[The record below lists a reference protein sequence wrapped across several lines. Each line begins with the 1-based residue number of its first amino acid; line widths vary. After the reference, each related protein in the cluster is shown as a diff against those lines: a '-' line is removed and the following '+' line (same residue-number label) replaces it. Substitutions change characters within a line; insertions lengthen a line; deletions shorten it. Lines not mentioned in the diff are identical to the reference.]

1 MFRLAKIFC
10 LAAACCAA
18 SPASSRANINTY
30 LKLTPN
36 QGVEVV
42 LGDLVSKKVPGLWVG
57 DKLFDNFVFTSTG
70 DMPKADRVVVTAIT
84 DAGGHLGIRFQGSF
98 ADFADVGTQ
107 LASDAGITF
116 DVAVDPDHVRQ
127 GWIITDAHL
136 YGAGVN
142 AAGPGAF
149 ISVDETFTGNT
160 PIIPS
165 TMKVF
170 LSTLGPGGSKFQDS
184 VVFSQGYTKLRVQKG
199 VIARAGQD
207 HIGPVRMAII
217 DQTFSQEQDKP
228 IPEPASAGLLGL
240 ACSTWLGRRRRR

>member
-1 MFRLAKIFC
+1 MFRLAKILC

-70 DMPKADRVVVTAIT
+70 DMPKADRVIVTAIT
-84 DAGGHLGIRFQGSF
+84 DAVGNYGIRFQGSF
-98 ADFADVGTQ
+98 ADFPDIGAQ
-107 LASDAGITF
+107 LSSDAGITF
-116 DVAVDPDHVRQ
+116 DVAIDPDHVRQ

-136 YGAGVN
+136 FGSGANSG
-142 AAGPGAF
+142 GPGSF
-149 ISVDETFTGNT
+149 IAVDESFTGNT
-160 PIIPS
+160 PPIPD
-165 TMKVF
+165 TMEVY
-170 LSTLGPGGSKFQDS
+170 LSTLGAGGSQFEDS
-184 VVFSQGYTKLRVQKG
+184 IVFNQGYTRLRVQKD
-199 VIARAGQD
+199 VIARAGKD
-207 HIGPVRMAII
+207 NIGPVRMTLI

-240 ACSTWLGRRRRR
+240 ACSAWLGRRRRR